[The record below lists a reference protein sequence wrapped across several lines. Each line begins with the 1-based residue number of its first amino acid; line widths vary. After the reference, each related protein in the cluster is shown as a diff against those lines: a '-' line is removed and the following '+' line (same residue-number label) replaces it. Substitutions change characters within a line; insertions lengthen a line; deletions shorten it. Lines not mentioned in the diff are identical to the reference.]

1 MGDRGTEVVTY
12 LPASLLRALAAR
24 PSATLPWCHEV
35 DGTMVMADLSGFTA
49 LSERLAKLGDEGAER
64 LTAVINSFFEKMLK
78 TASRY
83 GGDTLTFGG
92 DAILLLFDGEEHAA
106 RAVAAS
112 LEMLKQVDRSA
123 AVEGGDGKVKIGM
136 SVGAHSDTFVLG
148 AAGLADER
156 AHLFVLGRG
165 AEPTAL
171 AESQAERGELAVSAA
186 CRGLLPGWLHA
197 RADRRLLA
205 GRGAWG
211 PRLAAPGLR
220 APADLRRSSC
230 GSSARSCPP
239 TRERPRERGREDPA
253 HARAPSDRHRL
264 RQHPRPQRDRRR
276 GRRRRRRR
284 AAAGLLGHAH
294 EACGEASGLRGQQRH
309 RHARAPSSS
318 SPSGRP
324 WPTSTPPPTRLA
336 SPLT

>member
-1 MGDRGTEVVTY
+1 MGDRSADIVTY

-78 TASRY
+78 TAARY

-92 DAILLLFDGEEHAA
+92 DAILLLYSGDEHAA

-165 AEPTAL
+165 AEMTAL
-171 AESQAERGELAVSAA
+171 AEAQAERGQLAVSRSTKKRLSRRVKTARA
-186 CRGLLPGWLHA
+186 GDFWRVNEFTGEGLRHEAGADVPTSKPSPATERSLVPECDLRLLAPFLPPYA
-197 RADRRLLA
+197 RADGEGGGGRVEHEPEHRRTVVAFVNILGLNDVIASA
-205 GRGAWG
+205 GV
-211 PRLAAPGLR
+211 
-220 APADLRRSSC
+220 
-230 GSSARSCPP
+230 
-239 TRERPRERGREDPA
+239 
-253 HARAPSDRHRL
+253 
-264 RQHPRPQRDRRR
+264 
-276 GRRRRRRR
+276 GRRPG
-284 AAAGLLGHAH
+284 AASDLLGHAH
-294 EACGEASGLRGQQRH
+294 PSRRQAPRLRRQQRH
-309 RHARAPSSS
+309 RHAGLQARHHLRGAGGP
-318 SPSGRP
+318 
-324 WPTSTPPPTRLA
+324 
-336 SPLT
+336 